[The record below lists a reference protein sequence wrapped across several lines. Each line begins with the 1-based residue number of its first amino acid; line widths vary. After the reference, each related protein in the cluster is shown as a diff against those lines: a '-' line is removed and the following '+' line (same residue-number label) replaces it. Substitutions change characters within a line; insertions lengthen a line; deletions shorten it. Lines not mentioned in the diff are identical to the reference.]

1 MFSGDIWLQL
11 ERKGNISWV
20 TIPFVALFILNIL
33 LWIDFNFTIKRRARK
48 KERPANRFSAGNP
61 S

>member
-20 TIPFVALFILNIL
+20 TIPFVALFIVNIL

-48 KERPANRFSAGNP
+48 KERPANRFSA
-61 S
+61 